1 MLFGA
6 CNCLPQSLGVSRRD
20 LICGGGVGFVSA
32 LIGTLAGSGRTARAQ
47 ALGSRVPEVERLAV
61 TIVTDNQIIKFI
73 PTEKRNGLTI
83 ERRPA
88 GNVRPD
94 VPPRVDLVG
103 EWGLSM
109 HAQSQRGSEVR
120 NILIDF
126 GYMPETIN
134 NNVSVLK
141 LDPAEIDALVLSH
154 GHYDHFGG
162 LVGFLAA
169 NKGKLKRRLPFFIG
183 GEDCFCTRENAAGQ
197 YGALDRKAIM
207 DADLALMLADGP
219 AVVADHGF
227 TTGKIPQ
234 TSFEKPLQPTR
245 EKVGIVNGF
254 GCFPDK
260 VAPAKNTGTFIPD
273 DFEHEIGTNFVLKD
287 KGLVVLT
294 SCSHRGVINT
304 IRQAQAAS
312 GVSKVHA
319 VIGGFH
325 IVPPLGDDYIRQ
337 VIAALKEIGPDY
349 LIPGHCCGERFY
361 DLSRAELSDRVIHS
375 AVGTRFVFTT

>member
-1 MLFGA
+1 MLFGG
-6 CNCLPQSLGVSRRD
+6 CNCMLAPSGVSRRA
-20 LICGGGVGFVSA
+20 LICGGGAGFVSA
-32 LIGTLAGSGRTARAQ
+32 LVGTLAGTGRTARAQ
-47 ALGSRVPEVERLAV
+47 ALGSRVPEVDRLAV
-61 TIVTDNQIIKFI
+61 TIVTDTQIIKFI

-94 VPPRVDLVG
+94 APPRADLVG

-109 HAQSQRGSEVR
+109 HAQSQRGSELR

-126 GYMPETIN
+126 GYMPETLN
-134 NNVSVLK
+134 NNISVLK
-141 LDPAEIDALVLSH
+141 LDPAEIDAFVLSH

-162 LVGFLAA
+162 LVGFLTA
-169 NKGKLKRRLPFFIG
+169 NKGKLKRKLPFFIG
-183 GEDCFCTRENAAGQ
+183 GEDCFCTRETPAGQ

-219 AVVADHGF
+219 SVVADHAF
-227 TTGKIPQ
+227 TTGKIAL
-234 TSFEKPLQPTR
+234 TSFEKPLRPSS
-245 EKVGIVNGF
+245 EKVGILNGF

-273 DFEHEIGTNFVLKD
+273 DFEHEIATNFLLKD

-312 GVSKVHA
+312 GISKVHA

-325 IVPPLGDDYIRQ
+325 IVPPLDDNYIHQ
-337 VIAALKEIGPDY
+337 VIAALREIGPDY
-349 LIPGHCCGERFY
+349 LVLAHCCGERFY
-361 DLSRAELSDRVIHS
+361 DLARSELPDKVIRS
-375 AVGTRFVFTT
+375 AVGTRFVFGT